1 MVPMTSWSH
10 QLTLFFPPTQ
20 VPSFFGSA
28 KLIVN
33 LAQHTAFDAQ
43 LVQRLALKLQV
54 RASSVIHGTK

>member
-1 MVPMTSWSH
+1 
-10 QLTLFFPPTQ
+10 

-28 KLIVN
+28 KLVVN

-54 RASSVIHGTK
+54 R